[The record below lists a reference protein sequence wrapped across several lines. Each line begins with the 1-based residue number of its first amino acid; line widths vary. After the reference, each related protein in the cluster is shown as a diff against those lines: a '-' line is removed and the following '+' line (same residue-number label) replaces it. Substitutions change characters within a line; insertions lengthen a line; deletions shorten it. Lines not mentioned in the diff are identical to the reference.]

1 MDMSEEVCK
10 EVCFALV
17 EFPVNGIVMRGRPP
31 AGLIVNVI
39 KDWHDAGGAVA
50 LVAAKPDAYL
60 SGDNWVSMPRSV
72 LHNYEYAHLGDAKI
86 VAMHIRVAGVL
97 SRVHDGALAA
107 PVVGVPVAEPV

>member
-17 EFPVNGIVMRGRPP
+17 EFPVNGIVRRICPKTD
-31 AGLIVNVI
+31 LIVNVI

-60 SGDNWVSMPRSV
+60 SGDNWVSMPHSV
-72 LHNYEYAHLGDAKI
+72 LHKYTPTSDI
-86 VAMHIRVAGVL
+86 
-97 SRVHDGALAA
+97 
-107 PVVGVPVAEPV
+107 